1 MSGRDKRT
9 PASPEEEREQLRAL
23 TRELHEA
30 AKDARA
36 AARELRDAR
45 ASVTATAEDY
55 LMATVQDRVAEINR
69 QINDEADRLFDSI
82 TDIGEKIE
90 EKHAQLLGFA
100 DAGQLLEW
108 LAARIVA
115 QLNEPAFLD
124 KVARRVQTGKR
135 LKVDRRPRPA
145 GEVLVMTPESLRE
158 FTAAGGDPG
167 IIIDAR

>member
-1 MSGRDKRT
+1 MSGRDKRG
-9 PASPEEEREQLRAL
+9 PASPEEEREQLRQL

-45 ASVTATAEDY
+45 GSVTDTAERY
-55 LMATVQDRVAEINR
+55 IIGIVETRVQEINR
-69 QINDEADRLFDSI
+69 QIDRQAEQLFDSI
-82 TDIGEKIE
+82 ADIGDKIE

-135 LKVDRRPRPA
+135 LKVDRARPDSQIM
-145 GEVLVMTPESLRE
+145 VMTPESLRE